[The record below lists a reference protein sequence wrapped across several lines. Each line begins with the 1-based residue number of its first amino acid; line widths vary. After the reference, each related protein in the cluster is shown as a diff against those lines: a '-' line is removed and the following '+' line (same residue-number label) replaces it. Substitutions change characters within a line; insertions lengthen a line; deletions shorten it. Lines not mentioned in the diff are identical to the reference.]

1 MRKVSE
7 IVVLAGENCGSQLS
21 VSSQTYF
28 LKTIHQLS
36 MPNGNFKKIWPQVF
50 VMMVIFTKM
59 LQQNIFIS

>member
-36 MPNGNFKKIWPQVF
+36 MPNGNFKKILAASLCYDDDFYKNVT
-50 VMMVIFTKM
+50 TKHFH
-59 LQQNIFIS
+59 L